1 MAVNH
6 KTPSIQFAS
15 LFKPEYVVCHTQK
28 TDRDAILLE
37 LLTLLAYQAGIGNVE
52 QAYKEIQAREN
63 QVATIVGPGIAMPHA
78 RLEGVNKI
86 VVGIATIKDGFVYA
100 PDRSNNKVKLI
111 ILTLAPK
118 AAPGLY
124 LQAISSIAKIC
135 QDPATADKVA
145 TLDTPEKIWAFFQ
158 TNGAALPEFLRACDI
173 MDPVTV
179 KLQEHD
185 TLERAIDLFVR
196 HKVDEVPVIDKDN
209 ELIGVVSTHE
219 LLRVCL
225 PDYVLWMDDLT
236 PVINFEPFAHILRME
251 SKTWL
256 AEIMTSEYATVD
268 ENAPAI
274 QVAKEIT
281 RHRTSLTYVMRGKK
295 LVGVVS
301 LATFLSKVLRE

>member
-1 MAVNH
+1 MTENKTNH
-6 KTPSIQFAS
+6 IQFAS
-15 LFKPEYVVCHTQK
+15 LFKPAYVICQTEK
-28 TDRDAILLE
+28 TDRNTIIHDLLE
-37 LLTLLAYQAGIGNVE
+37 KLAYEAGIGNVE
-52 QAYKEIQAREN
+52 EAYKEILSREN
-63 QVATIVGPGIAMPHA
+63 ESPTIVGPGISMPHA
-78 RLEGVNKI
+78 RLDAVNKI
-86 VVGIATIKDGFVYA
+86 VIGIVTSKNGIVYA
-100 PDRSNNKVKLI
+100 PGRSDNLVKLI

-135 QDPATADKVA
+135 QNPETAEKVA
-145 TLDTPEKIWAFFQ
+145 VLDLPEDVWGFFN
-158 TNGAALPEFLRACDI
+158 TNGAALPDFLHACDI
-173 MDPVTV
+173 MEPVTV

-196 HKVDEVPVIDKDN
+196 HRVNEVPVIDKDG
-209 ELIGVVSTHE
+209 ELIGVVTTHE
-219 LLRVCL
+219 LLKVCL

-236 PVINFEPFAHILRME
+236 PVINFEPFAQILRKE

-256 AEIMTSEYATVD
+256 AEIMTPEYATVD
-268 ENAPAI
+268 ENAPAV

-281 RHRTSLTYVMRGKK
+281 RQNTDLAYVMRGKK